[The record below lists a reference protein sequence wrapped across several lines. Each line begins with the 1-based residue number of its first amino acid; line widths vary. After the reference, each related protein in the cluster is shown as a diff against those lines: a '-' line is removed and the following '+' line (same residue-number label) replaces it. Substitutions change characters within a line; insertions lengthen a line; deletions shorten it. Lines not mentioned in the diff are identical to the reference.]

1 MKNKNEIEI
10 IKKKIKHKKQ
20 LTKANLQNIAI
31 IKAHKDYI
39 TSMSNFPNG
48 NFLSLSWDK
57 SIIIFDKLFR
67 IIQHIK
73 NAHNQWVRSV
83 AIENDNFFITSSL
96 DCSIKSWIKNGNEF
110 KNHQIIKNAHTSDIN
125 KIILSSNGYLLSCSD
140 DRKIKIW
147 EKKDNN
153 QYNPIKVLMHS
164 TQIFSILL
172 IEDKNRLIST
182 GNYETKLWDFNI
194 NDINNIK
201 FIKLIDDT
209 YCECRN
215 VLNRM
220 DEDKVII
227 GGKDK
232 SSLKIISISQENII
246 NSILIPFQCL
256 GIRTIYNKG
265 IFLVGGYQK
274 DLLIFRCDNYE
285 MMHRVKNAHDQY
297 IEGITEL
304 SNGFIATHGWDNNIK
319 IWTFI

>member
-201 FIKLIDDT
+201 FIKLIDYT

-265 IFLVGGYQK
+265 ILLVGGYQK

>member
-201 FIKLIDDT
+201 FIKLIDYT